1 MPEVK
6 LDISKSEMKAMEE
19 AANDILMQ
27 QGKDPEVYRYEQN
40 LRLVTEN
47 MKLLLKRGKQHETK
61 SV

>member
-40 LRLVTEN
+40 LKLVTEN

>member
-6 LDISKSEMKAMEE
+6 LEISKSEMKAMEE

-40 LRLVTEN
+40 LKLVTEN

-61 SV
+61 SE